1 MLTEVGM
8 ETLIKL
14 GSGAGGGGGGGE
26 AVVVLPRVAMVEPL
40 QVQQRR
46 RRPGFFFGYKPTR
59 KGISWGYII
68 YLYILYIYAYYVYIY
83 ILYTI

>member
-1 MLTEVGM
+1 LAWRPSSSWAAVPAVAVAVE
-8 ETLIKL
+8 
-14 GSGAGGGGGGGE
+14 E

-83 ILYTI
+83 SIYNMIYT